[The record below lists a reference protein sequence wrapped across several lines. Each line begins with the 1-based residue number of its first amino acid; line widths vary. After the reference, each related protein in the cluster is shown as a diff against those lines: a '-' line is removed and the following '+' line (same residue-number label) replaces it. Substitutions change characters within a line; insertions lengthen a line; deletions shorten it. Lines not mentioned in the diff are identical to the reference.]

1 MRILWN
7 SNAPW
12 APSGY
17 GEQTALFV
25 PRLKALGHE
34 VSCLAN
40 YGLQAAQA
48 PWGGITVYPGDG
60 HWNNTIVGTVAD
72 HCQAEVVITLAD
84 AWVMNPDAWPPHLK
98 MGLWAPIDHWPIP
111 PKVLATLQHPKVRP
125 IAMSH
130 DGFEWMERFDL
141 DPLYVPHGVDTS
153 LFYPQPD
160 LRSVIRKELG
170 IPVDAFV
177 LGMVAANK
185 GNPSIPRKSFPQ
197 VFEAFT
203 RFAKRHEDAYLY
215 VHTDAR
221 GAGGGLALDTL
232 ALALGAP
239 EGRLRFPPIEA
250 IQLGMQ
256 KDLVARIYQA
266 LDVLVNPSMGEGF
279 GIPILEAQACGVP
292 VIASNHSAM
301 KELTQAGWL
310 VAGDNWWDALQES
323 FLYMPHVGS
332 IEQAMEMAYETRKDE
347 PLRERAVEFAQ
358 AYDADLVTARD
369 WVPALQQLAQATE
382 IGPLTSNRA
391 ARRRAKRAQ
400 EKARA

>member
-12 APSGY
+12 AASGY

-34 VSCLAN
+34 VAILAN
-40 YGLQAAQA
+40 YGLQATQV

-72 HCQAEVVITLAD
+72 HFEADVVITLCD
-84 AWVMNPDAWPPHLK
+84 AWVMNPDAWPPHIR

-111 PKVLATLQHPKVRP
+111 PKVLSTLQHPKVRP
-125 IAMSH
+125 IAMSQ
-130 DGFEWMERFDL
+130 DGFEWMQKFHL
-141 DPLYVPHGVDTS
+141 DASYVPHGVDTK
-153 LFYPQPD
+153 LFRPRPED
-160 LRSVIRKELG
+160 REAIREELG

-203 RFAKRHEDAYLY
+203 RFAKTHEDAFLY

-221 GAGGGLALDTL
+221 GAGGGMALDTL
-232 ALALGAP
+232 AFALGAP

-256 KDLVARIYQA
+256 KELVANIYQA
-266 LDVLVNPSMGEGF
+266 FDVLVNPSMGEGF

-292 VIASNHSAM
+292 VITSNHSAM
-301 KELTQAGWL
+301 KELTSAGWL
-310 VAGDNWWDALQES
+310 VSGDNWWDALQES
-323 FLYMPHVGS
+323 FLFMPHV
-332 IEQAMEMAYETRKDE
+332 QAIYQGMEAAYEAREDKQ
-347 PLRERAVEFAQ
+347 LREDAVAFAQ

-369 WVPALQQLAQATE
+369 WVPALQKLSQGKE
-382 IGPLTSNRA
+382 IGPLTSTRA
-391 ARRRAKRAQ
+391 ERRRAKRAQ